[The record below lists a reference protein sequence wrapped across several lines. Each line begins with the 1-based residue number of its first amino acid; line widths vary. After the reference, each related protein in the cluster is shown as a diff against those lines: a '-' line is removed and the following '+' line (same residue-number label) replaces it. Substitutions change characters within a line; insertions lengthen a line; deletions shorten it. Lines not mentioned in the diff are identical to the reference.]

1 MVDGTCEDSKSKCC
15 VDREVRM
22 VDGTCEDTKSKC
34 CVDREVRM
42 VDGTCEDTRGRV
54 PRGPGG
60 QDGGWDV

>member
-1 MVDGTCEDSKSKCC
+1 
-15 VDREVRM
+15 M